1 MWHNLIGTLA
11 TFAGT
16 AGTVTLRAGSIV
28 ILVVAHSSVTGGTL
42 VILGGPT
49 IPIINGAAS
58 LVLQNYHTLQK
69 VDASNTG
76 TIVFTNTDSY
86 YVQCLVEGNY

>member
-1 MWHNLIGTLA
+1 MWHNLVGTLA
-11 TFAGT
+11 TFSGT
-16 AGTVTLRAGSIV
+16 SGTVTPRAGSVLLQIV
-28 ILVVAHSSVTGGTL
+28 VHASVAGATL
-42 VILGGPT
+42 SIFGGPA
-49 IPIINGAAS
+49 IPIINGAAP

-69 VDASNTG
+69 ADASNSG

>member
-1 MWHNLIGTLA
+1 MWHNLVGTLA
-11 TFAGT
+11 SFAGSS
-16 AGTVTLRAGSIV
+16 GTVTLRAGSIV
-28 ILVVAHSSVTGGTL
+28 LQVVAHASVGSATL
-42 VILGGPT
+42 VILGGPA
-49 IPIINGAAS
+49 IPIISGAAA

-69 VDASNTG
+69 ADASNSG